1 MRMVFSDKYDIDA
14 TLTGGDIS
22 ITEVPLAQMPA
33 LLSGGQVDA
42 AYVYLQALY
51 RLNEDRSLKSIAFP
65 QKEYAEHFDA
75 VPVIGLRITFGRY
88 VSDVGANKI
97 LDLRDMLDKAK
108 KRYNADPA
116 PIDESVAAAS
126 DIPVGFFEFM
136 RSNMTIGGPMPRKE
150 LSSSLK
156 VLFDGAAELG
166 ELEGSVKVAPL
177 LLKRR

>member
-1 MRMVFSDKYDIDA
+1 
-14 TLTGGDIS
+14 
-22 ITEVPLAQMPA
+22 MPA
-33 LLSGGQVDA
+33 LLANGEVDA

-65 QKEYAEHFDA
+65 QEEYAEHFDA
-75 VPVIGLRITFGRY
+75 VPMLGLRITFDRY
-88 VSDVGANKI
+88 VADVGANKI

-108 KRYNADPA
+108 ERYNADPA
-116 PIDESVAAAS
+116 PVDQSVASAS

-136 RSNMTIGGPMPRKE
+136 RSNMTIGGPIPRKE
-150 LSSSLK
+150 LISSLE

-166 ELEGSVKVAPL
+166 ELEGNVKVAPL